1 MYIICFFT
9 IVAICVQQVG
19 IGVCWLLPLLV
30 PESLQ
35 PATQGTEMSHRE
47 KIFVPENSSLLVP
60 KLQNSKDIYNPLPTP
75 LFSFWE
81 GGGGEGSTLDSN
93 LINREYATC
102 QPSGTHTHTLTHIN
116 TRISYSDLRIQSDTN
131 TH

>member
-1 MYIICFFT
+1 MYIISFFT

-47 KIFVPENSSLLVP
+47 NMFIPENNSLLVP
-60 KLQNSKDIYNPLPTP
+60 KLQNSKDIYNTLPTP

-81 GGGGEGSTLDSN
+81 GGGQYFGFKFNQLQICN
-93 LINREYATC
+93 LPAIRH
-102 QPSGTHTHTLTHIN
+102 THTH
-116 TRISYSDLRIQSDTN
+116 
-131 TH
+131 